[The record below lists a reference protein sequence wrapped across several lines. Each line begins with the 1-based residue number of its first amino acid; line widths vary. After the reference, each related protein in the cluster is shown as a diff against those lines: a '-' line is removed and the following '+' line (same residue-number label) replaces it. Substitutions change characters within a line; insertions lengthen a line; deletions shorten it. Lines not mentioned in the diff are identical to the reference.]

1 VIWAWLVV
9 AAILAIAEMLTT
21 AFAAVFLAAGAV
33 AAALAAALGAG
44 LVLQA
49 LAFAAVSILG
59 IFGVRPVLVRY
70 RETHKSEILASGAE
84 AMIGQTAT
92 VVEAT
97 AGRQAWGHVRIGGES
112 WPAVSSDG
120 SPLQEGEEV
129 VVKELR
135 NTSLVVSPTRLGK
148 RPGHS

>member
-1 VIWAWLVV
+1 MLGQMFADGELARALDRGVPDQLRADLELILGPAIDPTDRRAVSAWLEQSGV
-9 AAILAIAEMLTT
+9 
-21 AFAAVFLAAGAV
+21 
-33 AAALAAALGAG
+33 
-44 LVLQA
+44 
-49 LAFAAVSILG
+49 
-59 IFGVRPVLVRY
+59 FGVRPVLVRY
-70 RETHKSEILASGAE
+70 RESHKSEILASGAE